1 VNTSI
6 SSGSISIRSLR
17 AGAVR
22 RAAIAV
28 LAALLALLTLGAMRP
43 PVAAAAS
50 APGTSTPDLAAI
62 DRYVEAQ
69 RRATRLP
76 GLVLGIVHGDQVVHL
91 RGFGQAGPSGR
102 PVTPQT
108 PFILASTTKSLTAL
122 AVMQLVEAGKVDLDA
137 PVQRYLPW
145 FRLADPAA
153 SARITVR
160 HLLNQT
166 SGLADPSE
174 SLTKA
179 TSGLADPSGSLT
191 KADGSDAALEHA
203 VRALSSVQP
212 TQPAGQ
218 AFEYVN
224 VMNYST
230 LGLIIQTVAGQ
241 SYEDYMRQHVLG
253 PLAMANSYTSPVEA
267 RRHGLATGHRYWFG
281 RPVAYQQP
289 YVRAAVPA
297 GFLSASAEAMTHH
310 LIAQLNGG
318 RYQTARVLSPAGIAQ
333 LHRPAVKISRPP
345 DRDVAYA
352 MGWFVEQANG
362 VSLLWHQGTVPGFHA
377 DLMLAPQDRWG
388 VVVLANGRNWL
399 SPDDESTIARG
410 VLGRLV
416 GRQLTTPPVTNA
428 SQTLFFVML
437 GVVVLQVLGIA
448 RSVVL
453 LRRWRAQPTRRPRG
467 LLRVT
472 ARVVLPLLMGLAW
485 ALVCLV
491 GLPKLGGS
499 LREAAADI
507 GWLLVAV
514 LDDLHWADRASL
526 LLTTPDLGW
535 LLVAS
540 GTVSLVWGV
549 TRAVLAVS
557 TLRRRP
563 VEPATP
569 AQVKTVSA

>member
-6 SSGSISIRSLR
+6 SSSSISIRSLR

-28 LAALLALLTLGAMRP
+28 LAALLALLTLGAVRP

-62 DRYVEAQ
+62 DRYVEAE

-76 GLVLGIVHGDQVVHL
+76 GLALGIVHGDRVVHL
-91 RGFGQAGPSGR
+91 RGFGHADSSGR

-108 PFILASTTKSLTAL
+108 PFLLASTTKSLTAL

-160 HLLNQT
+160 HLLTHT
-166 SGLADPSE
+166 SGLADP
-174 SLTKA
+174 A
-179 TSGLADPSGSLT
+179 GSLT
-191 KADGSDAALEHA
+191 KGDGSAAALEHA
-203 VRALSSVQP
+203 VRALSAVQP

-218 AFEYVN
+218 AWQYVN
-224 VMNYST
+224 MNYVT

-241 SYEDYMRQHVLG
+241 SYEDYVRRHVLL
-253 PLAMANSYTSPVEA
+253 PLGMTNSYTSPVEA

-289 YVRAAVPA
+289 YIRAAVPT

-318 RYQTARVLSPAGIAQ
+318 RYRTARVLSPAGIAQ
-333 LHRPAVKISRPP
+333 LHRPAVKIAD

-352 MGWFVEQANG
+352 MGWVVERTNG
-362 VSLLWHQGTVPGFHA
+362 VSLLWHSGATPGVHA
-377 DLMLAPQDRWG
+377 DILLAPQDRWG
-388 VVVLANGRNWL
+388 VVVLMNGNNVL
-399 SPDDESTIARG
+399 SPARIDGIGRG

-416 GRQLTTPPVTNA
+416 GRQLATPPVTNPN
-428 SQTLFFVML
+428 QTLFFVML

-453 LRRWRAQPTRRPRG
+453 LRRWRARSARRPRG
-467 LLRVT
+467 LIRVT
-472 ARVVLPLLMGLAW
+472 ARVVLPLLVGLAW

-491 GLPKLGGS
+491 GLPLLVGLAWALLLHTTPDRGS
-499 LREAAADI
+499 LS
-507 GWLLVAV
+507 L
-514 LDDLHWADRASL
+514 L

-549 TRAVLAVS
+549 TRAVLAIS

-563 VEPATP
+563 VDPATP

>member
-1 VNTSI
+1 MPIVEATSPIATTDASTRGPRQRSHTVNTSI
-6 SSGSISIRSLR
+6 SKGSISIRPLR

-28 LAALLALLTLGAMRP
+28 LAALLALLTLGAVRP
-43 PVAAAAS
+43 PAAAAAS
-50 APGTSTPDLAAI
+50 TQGASTPDLAAI
-62 DRYVEAQ
+62 DRYVETE
-69 RRATRLP
+69 RRAARLP
-76 GLVLGIVHGDQVVHL
+76 GLALGIVHGDRIVHL

-145 FRLADPAA
+145 FHLADPTD

-174 SLTKA
+174 SVTK
-179 TSGLADPSGSLT
+179 D
-191 KADGSDAALEHA
+191 DGSDAALEHA
-203 VRALSSVQP
+203 VRTLATVQP
-212 TQPAGQ
+212 RNPAGQ
-218 AFEYVN
+218 AFAYAN
-224 VMNYST
+224 MNYST
-230 LGLIIQTVAGQ
+230 LGLIVQTVAGQ
-241 SYEDYMRQHVLG
+241 SYEDYVRQHVLA
-253 PLAMANSYTSPVEA
+253 PLGMTDAYTSPLEA
-267 RRHGLATGHRYWFG
+267 RGHGLATGHRYWFG
-281 RPVAYQQP
+281 RPVAYQLP

-333 LHRPAVKISRPP
+333 LHRPAVKLPGPP
-345 DRDVAYA
+345 GHDVAYA
-352 MGWFVEQANG
+352 MGWYVERANG
-362 VSLLWHQGTVPGFHA
+362 VSLLWHPGDTANFHA
-377 DLMLAPQDRWG
+377 DVLLAPQDRWG
-388 VVVLANGRNWL
+388 VVVLMNGNNVL
-399 SPDDESTIARG
+399 SPARIDGIGRG

-416 GRQLTTPPVTNA
+416 GRQLATPPVTNA
-428 SQTLFFVML
+428 NQTLFFVLL

-453 LRRWRAQPTRRPRG
+453 LRRWRARPARRPRG
-467 LLRVT
+467 LIRVT
-472 ARVVLPLLMGLAW
+472 ARVVLPLLVGLAW

-491 GLPKLGGS
+491 GLPMLGGS
-499 LREAAADI
+499 LS
-507 GWLLVAV
+507 L
-514 LDDLHWADRASL
+514 L

-563 VEPATP
+563 VDPATP
-569 AQVKTVSA
+569 AQVETVSA

>member
-1 VNTSI
+1 MAKEASMNASIARTNTW
-6 SSGSISIRSLR
+6 IRSSPTGT
-17 AGAVR
+17 AR
-22 RAAIAV
+22 RAAAV
-28 LAALLALLTLGAMRP
+28 LLIVIALLAFGPTRP
-43 PVAAAAS
+43 AAAAAS
-50 APGTSTPDLAAI
+50 TPGNGTPDLAAI

-76 GLVLGIVHGDQVVHL
+76 GLALGIVHGDRIVHL

-108 PFILASTTKSLTAL
+108 PFMLASTTKSLTAL

-174 SLTKA
+174 SVTK
-179 TSGLADPSGSLT
+179 D
-191 KADGSDAALEHA
+191 DGSDAALEHA
-203 VRALSSVQP
+203 VRTLATVQP
-212 TQPAGQ
+212 RNPAGQ

-224 VMNYST
+224 MNYST

-241 SYEDYMRQHVLG
+241 SYEDYVRQHVLG
-253 PLAMANSYTSPVEA
+253 PLGMANSYTSPVEA

-333 LHRPAVKISRPP
+333 LHRPAVKVSGPDSEIS
-345 DRDVAYA
+345 YA
-352 MGWFVEQANG
+352 MGWYVEQLNG
-362 VSLLWHQGTVPGFHA
+362 TSLLWHPGDTPNFHA
-377 DLMLAPQDRWG
+377 DILLAPQDRWG
-388 VVVLANGRNWL
+388 VVVLMNGNNVL
-399 SPDDESTIARG
+399 SPARIDGIGRG

-428 SQTLFFVML
+428 NQILFFVLL
-437 GVVVLQVLGIA
+437 GVGVLQVLGIA

-453 LRRWRAQPTRRPRG
+453 LRRWRARPARRPRG
-467 LLRVT
+467 LIRVT
-472 ARVVLPLLMGLAW
+472 ARVVLPLLVGLAW

-499 LREAAADI
+499 LS
-507 GWLLVAV
+507 L
-514 LDDLHWADRASL
+514 L

-569 AQVKTVSA
+569 AQVETVSV

>member
-6 SSGSISIRSLR
+6 SSSSISIRWLR

-28 LAALLALLTLGAMRP
+28 LAALLALLTLGAMGP
-43 PVAAAAS
+43 PAAAS

-62 DRYVEAQ
+62 DRYVEAE

-76 GLVLGIVHGDQVVHL
+76 GLALGIVHGDQVVHL

-108 PFILASTTKSLTAL
+108 PFMLASTTKSLTAL

-153 SARITVR
+153 STSITVR
-160 HLLNQT
+160 HLLNHT
-166 SGLADPSE
+166 SGLPATAD
-174 SLTKA
+174 
-179 TSGLADPSGSLT
+179 SLT

-203 VRALSSVQP
+203 VRALSTVQP

-224 VMNYST
+224 MNYVT

-241 SYEDYMRQHVLG
+241 SYEDYMRQHVLA
-253 PLAMANSYTSPVEA
+253 PLGMTDAYTSPVEA

-289 YVRAAVPA
+289 YVRAAVPT

-318 RYQTARVLSPAGIAQ
+318 RYRTTRVLSPAGIAQ
-333 LHRPAVKISRPP
+333 LHRPAVKIAD

-352 MGWFVEQANG
+352 MGWMVERTNG
-362 VSLLWHQGTVPGFHA
+362 VSLLWHLGATPGVHA
-377 DLMLAPQDRWG
+377 DILLAPQDRWG
-388 VVVLANGRNWL
+388 VVVLANGHNAL
-399 SPDDESTIARG
+399 SPDREGDIAWG

-416 GRQLTTPPVTNA
+416 GRQLTTPPDTNTN
-428 SQTLFFVML
+428 QTLFFVLL
-437 GVVVLQVLGIA
+437 GVGVLQVLGIA
-448 RSVVL
+448 RSIVL
-453 LRRWRAQPTRRPRG
+453 LRRWRAQPARRPRG
-467 LLRVT
+467 LIRVT
-472 ARVVLPLLMGLAW
+472 ARVVLPLLVGLAW

-491 GLPKLGGS
+491 GLPPDPGLPIWLAALGGS
-499 LREAAADI
+499 LS
-507 GWLLVAV
+507 L
-514 LDDLHWADRASL
+514 L

-563 VEPATP
+563 VDPATP

>member
-1 VNTSI
+1 MAKEASMNASI
-6 SSGSISIRSLR
+6 ARTQTWTRSLP
-17 AGAVR
+17 AGAPR
-22 RAAIAV
+22 RAAVTV
-28 LAALLALLTLGAMRP
+28 LATMLVLLALGGMRP
-43 PVAAAAS
+43 AAAAAS
-50 APGTSTPDLAAI
+50 TSNNGAPDLAAI
-62 DRYVEAQ
+62 DRYVETE

-76 GLVLGIVHGDQVVHL
+76 GLALGIVHGDQVVHL
-91 RGFGQAGPSGR
+91 RSFGDADPSGR

-108 PFILASTTKSLTAL
+108 PFILASTTKSFTAL
-122 AVMQLVEAGKVDLDA
+122 AVMQLVEAGKLDLDA

-145 FRLADPAA
+145 FHLADPTA

-166 SGLADPSE
+166 SGLADTAE
-174 SLTKA
+174 SVAK
-179 TSGLADPSGSLT
+179 G
-191 KADGSDAALEHA
+191 ADGAAALEHA
-203 VRALSSVQP
+203 VRTLATVQP
-212 TQPAGQ
+212 RNPAGQ
-218 AFEYVN
+218 AFEYAN
-224 VMNYST
+224 MNYTT
-230 LGLIIQTVAGQ
+230 LGLIIQTVTGQ
-241 SYEDYMRQHVLG
+241 SYEDYMRQHVLA
-253 PLAMANSYTSPVEA
+253 PLGMTNSYASPVEA

-318 RYQTARVLSPAGIAQ
+318 RYQATRVLSPAGIAQ
-333 LHRPAVKISRPP
+333 LHRPAAKLPGPP
-345 DRDVAYA
+345 DHDVAYA
-352 MGWFVEQANG
+352 MGWYVEQLNG
-362 VSLLWHQGTVPGFHA
+362 TSLLWHPGDTPNFHA
-377 DLMLAPQDRWG
+377 DILLAPQDRWG
-388 VVVLANGRNWL
+388 VVVLMNGNNVL
-399 SPDDESTIARG
+399 SPARIDGIGRG

-416 GRQLTTPPVTNA
+416 GRQLATPPVTNA
-428 SQTLFFVML
+428 NQTLFFVLL

-453 LRRWRAQPTRRPRG
+453 LRRWRARPARRPRG
-467 LLRVT
+467 LIRVT
-472 ARVVLPLLMGLAW
+472 ARVVLPLLVGLAW

-491 GLPKLGGS
+491 GLPMLGGS
-499 LREAAADI
+499 LS
-507 GWLLVAV
+507 L
-514 LDDLHWADRASL
+514 L

-563 VEPATP
+563 VDPATP
-569 AQVKTVSA
+569 AQVETVSV

>member
-6 SSGSISIRSLR
+6 SRSSISIRWLR

-28 LAALLALLTLGAMRP
+28 LAALLALLTLGAVRP
-43 PVAAAAS
+43 PAAAS
-50 APGTSTPDLAAI
+50 APGTGAPDLAAV

-76 GLVLGIVHGDQVVHL
+76 GLALGIVHGDRVVHL

-108 PFILASTTKSLTAL
+108 PFLLASTTKSLTAL

-145 FRLADPAA
+145 FRLADPVA

-179 TSGLADPSGSLT
+179 TSGPADPSGSLT

-203 VRALSSVQP
+203 VRALRTVQP

-224 VMNYST
+224 MNYVT
-230 LGLIIQTVAGQ
+230 LGLLIQTVAGQ
-241 SYEDYMRQHVLG
+241 SYEDHMRQHVLV
-253 PLAMANSYTSPVEA
+253 PLGMTDAYTSPVEA
-267 RRHGLATGHRYWFG
+267 RGHGLATGHRYWFG

-289 YVRAAVPA
+289 YVRAAVPT

-318 RYQTARVLSPAGIAQ
+318 RYQTARVLSPAGIAE
-333 LHRPAVKISRPP
+333 LHRPAVKIAD
-345 DRDVAYA
+345 DREISYA
-352 MGWFVEQANG
+352 MGWYVEQLNG
-362 VSLLWHQGTVPGFHA
+362 TSLLWHPGGTPGVHA
-377 DLMLAPQDRWG
+377 DILLARQDRWG
-388 VVVLANGRNWL
+388 VVVLANGHNAL
-399 SPDDESTIARG
+399 SPDREGYIAWG

-416 GRQLTTPPVTNA
+416 GRQLATPPSISVN
-428 SQTLFFVML
+428 QVLFFVLL
-437 GVVVLQVLGIA
+437 GVGVLQVLGIA

-453 LRRWRAQPTRRPRG
+453 LRRWRARPTRRPRG

-472 ARVVLPLLMGLAW
+472 ARVVLPLLVGLAW

-499 LREAAADI
+499 LREAAADT

-540 GTVSLVWGV
+540 GTVSLVWGAA
-549 TRAVLAVS
+549 RAVLAVS

-569 AQVKTVSA
+569 AQAKTVSA

>member
-1 VNTSI
+1 
-6 SSGSISIRSLR
+6 
-17 AGAVR
+17 
-22 RAAIAV
+22 
-28 LAALLALLTLGAMRP
+28 
-43 PVAAAAS
+43 
-50 APGTSTPDLAAI
+50 
-62 DRYVEAQ
+62 
-69 RRATRLP
+69 
-76 GLVLGIVHGDQVVHL
+76 
-91 RGFGQAGPSGR
+91 
-102 PVTPQT
+102 
-108 PFILASTTKSLTAL
+108 
-122 AVMQLVEAGKVDLDA
+122 
-137 PVQRYLPW
+137 
-145 FRLADPAA
+145 
-153 SARITVR
+153 
-160 HLLNQT
+160 
-166 SGLADPSE
+166 
-174 SLTKA
+174 
-179 TSGLADPSGSLT
+179 
-191 KADGSDAALEHA
+191 
-203 VRALSSVQP
+203 
-212 TQPAGQ
+212 
-218 AFEYVN
+218 
-224 VMNYST
+224 
-230 LGLIIQTVAGQ
+230 
-241 SYEDYMRQHVLG
+241 
-253 PLAMANSYTSPVEA
+253 
-267 RRHGLATGHRYWFG
+267 
-281 RPVAYQQP
+281 
-289 YVRAAVPA
+289 
-297 GFLSASAEAMTHH
+297 MTHH

-318 RYQTARVLSPAGIAQ
+318 RYQVTRVLSPAGIAQ

-362 VSLLWHQGTVPGFHA
+362 TSLLWHQGTVPGFHA

-410 VLGRLV
+410 VLGLLV

-428 SQTLFFVML
+428 NQALFFVML

-472 ARVVLPLLMGLAW
+472 ARVVLPLLVGLAW

-499 LREAAADI
+499 LREAAADT

>member
-6 SSGSISIRSLR
+6 PSSSISIWSLR

-28 LAALLALLTLGAMRP
+28 LAALLALLTLGAVRP

-76 GLVLGIVHGDQVVHL
+76 GLALGIVHGDRIVHL

-108 PFILASTTKSLTAL
+108 PFLLASTTKSLTAL

-160 HLLNQT
+160 HLLNH
-166 SGLADPSE
+166 
-174 SLTKA
+174 

-203 VRALSSVQP
+203 VRALSTVQP

-224 VMNYST
+224 MNYVT

-253 PLAMANSYTSPVEA
+253 PLGMTDAYTSPVEA

-289 YVRAAVPA
+289 YVRAAVPT

-318 RYQTARVLSPAGIAQ
+318 RYQTTRVLSPAGITQ
-333 LHRPAVKISRPP
+333 LHRPAVKVSGPDSEIS
-345 DRDVAYA
+345 YA
-352 MGWFVEQANG
+352 MGWLVERVNG
-362 VSLLWHQGTVPGFHA
+362 TSLLWHLGGTPGVHA
-377 DLMLAPQDRWG
+377 DILLAPQDRWG
-388 VVVLANGRNWL
+388 VVVLANGNNVL
-399 SPDDESTIARG
+399 SPARIDGIGRG

-416 GRQLTTPPVTNA
+416 GRQLTTPPSTNPN
-428 SQTLFFVML
+428 QTLFFVML

-453 LRRWRAQPTRRPRG
+453 LRRWRAQPARRPRG
-467 LLRVT
+467 LIRVT
-472 ARVVLPLLMGLAW
+472 ARVVLPLLVGLAW

-491 GLPKLGGS
+491 GLPLLVGLAWALLLHTTPDRGS
-499 LREAAADI
+499 LS
-507 GWLLVAV
+507 L
-514 LDDLHWADRASL
+514 L

-549 TRAVLAVS
+549 TRAVLAIS